1 MIASGIEKK
10 NTISG
15 ECDGWVQILRLL
27 TQVSSA
33 RAFAGYI
40 HLVVTSRTSLLG
52 ESGTGGHKG
61 GHKIVFSMTSSRMRF
76 LSQILKQTFSL
87 VIKS

>member
-40 HLVVTSRTSLLG
+40 HLVVT
-52 ESGTGGHKG
+52 
-61 GHKIVFSMTSSRMRF
+61 F
-76 LSQILKQTFSL
+76 
-87 VIKS
+87 